1 MIKFN
6 LEDYDENELSQEQ
19 RDILEKINDE
29 VYVIDEI
36 IDNGRKEYL
45 AHIDTI
51 YDYVKA
57 GFEKKQFR
65 EFPVKFKFHSDDSR
79 VYVLQLRHYLTNLMF
94 WCPIVR
100 LKMEEDMNYEHI
112 VDCAKIS
119 TGYIKWYIDEKIIIP
134 YRSCFSNKKINMVIA
149 DMLYRL
155 GTISND
161 FTLLLGLTIN
171 LETFM
176 DVADRIP
183 RFNEILHMKL
193 DPDMQPNEIEELLDE
208 IEKEEID
215 ILMNDPEGNLIQPIL
230 RSGSGIKTKQLRELT
245 AVGGLKPDLY
255 GNTMP
260 VPITSNFLIGGLGS
274 IPNYYIDA
282 AAARKAVIM
291 NKTAMGTSG
300 HFARKVML
308 ISTDVKLRKDELEC
322 NTVNFVT
329 YEIKTKDHLRRLRGR
344 NMITSP
350 TTMVMLKGDE
360 DYLIGHKIHV
370 YSPATCASREGV
382 CKKCYGGLF
391 YTNRDLWSVGAL
403 AGAKTTNPM
412 SQDILSTKH
421 LLTTISERIDFNDE
435 FYKFFSLISNEII
448 INNDTDDDI
457 NINDYILCINSEDI
471 EAVEEFDETEYNHYV
486 MQFYIKKKK
495 SSEMI
500 RIYEINGKEIYLSP
514 AIDAGLKSGRKNGDF
529 IEIPFSILDDDEKL
543 FSVIILN
550 NELTK
555 PLYEIMHVLDRKG
568 NLGCNTISEICQ
580 KMLDLFI
587 TSHINLDAVH
597 AELLIKPL
605 IRDRRNILKY
615 PKFNTWK
622 DEKDY
627 QLLTVSAA
635 LEKNPSVLISL
646 SFQALARQLSNPLTY
661 KKEGTSFL
669 DPLFKE
675 RL

>member
-1 MIKFN
+1 
-6 LEDYDENELSQEQ
+6 
-19 RDILEKINDE
+19 
-29 VYVIDEI
+29 
-36 IDNGRKEYL
+36 
-45 AHIDTI
+45 
-51 YDYVKA
+51 
-57 GFEKKQFR
+57 
-65 EFPVKFKFHSDDSR
+65 
-79 VYVLQLRHYLTNLMF
+79 
-94 WCPIVR
+94 
-100 LKMEEDMNYEHI
+100 
-112 VDCAKIS
+112 
-119 TGYIKWYIDEKIIIP
+119 
-134 YRSCFSNKKINMVIA
+134 
-149 DMLYRL
+149 
-155 GTISND
+155 
-161 FTLLLGLTIN
+161 
-171 LETFM
+171 
-176 DVADRIP
+176 
-183 RFNEILHMKL
+183 
-193 DPDMQPNEIEELLDE
+193 
-208 IEKEEID
+208 
-215 ILMNDPEGNLIQPIL
+215 
-230 RSGSGIKTKQLRELT
+230 
-245 AVGGLKPDLY
+245 
-255 GNTMP
+255 
-260 VPITSNFLIGGLGS
+260 
-274 IPNYYIDA
+274 
-282 AAARKAVIM
+282 
-291 NKTAMGTSG
+291 MGTSG

-308 ISTDVKLRKDELEC
+308 ISTDVKLRKDEMEC

-350 TTMVMLKGDE
+350 TTMVKLKGNE

-382 CKKCYGGLF
+382 CKKCYGELF

-605 IRDRRNILKY
+605 IRDRQDILKY

-627 QLLTVSAA
+627 QILTVSAA